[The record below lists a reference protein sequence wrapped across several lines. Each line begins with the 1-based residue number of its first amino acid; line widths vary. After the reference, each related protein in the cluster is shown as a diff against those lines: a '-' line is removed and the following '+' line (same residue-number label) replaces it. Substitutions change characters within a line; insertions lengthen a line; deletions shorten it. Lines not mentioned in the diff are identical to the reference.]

1 VGVPGGP
8 SMSLGWSYD
17 DRLSVKP
24 RGPFP
29 GAMRLADKRRHP
41 LRPARGGLTIMVSVM
56 TPNRARR
63 GRRAQRGRRHT
74 NIDNDR
80 I

>member
-1 VGVPGGP
+1 MGVPGGP

-29 GAMRLADKRRHP
+29 GAMRFADKRRHP

>member
-1 VGVPGGP
+1 MCRAVK

-17 DRLSVKP
+17 DRLSLKP

-29 GAMRLADKRRHP
+29 GAMRFADKRRHP
-41 LRPARGGLTIMVSVM
+41 LRPARGGLTKVIRAMM
-56 TPNRARR
+56 PNRGRRARR
-63 GRRAQRGRRHT
+63 GRRHA